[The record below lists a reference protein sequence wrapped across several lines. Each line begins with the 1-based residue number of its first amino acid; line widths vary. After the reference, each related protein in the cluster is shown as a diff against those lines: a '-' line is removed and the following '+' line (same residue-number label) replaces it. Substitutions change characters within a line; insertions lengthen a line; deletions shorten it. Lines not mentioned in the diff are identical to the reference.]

1 MLPSVINGEVEKIY
15 YLKWRL
21 SISRKYP
28 LLFRFFTAG
37 LSVFHG
43 QNMKS
48 KFSVYSVTTQ

>member
-1 MLPSVINGEVEKIY
+1 MLPSVINGEGEEIY

-48 KFSVYSVTTQ
+48 KFSVY